1 MVSEII
7 CQEIP
12 ILRTHEVSIVQTIPI
27 AGKSPKSQPEKNALI
42 RTMVVLSIRYGDWV
56 SSLILWS
63 FPTTTVYVWDVYT
76 LKSMYI
82 LQYVFI
88 FWIRGGEIRASMC
101 NWTIEFIPLSIT
113 CFGVFPLVSIAPLR
127 RGSRNSTYYW
137 YLLWIVVLYCSS
149 SSRSSRMLWY
159 CFVWGW
165 KPGNYPGSGTGVVFV
180 VLGRRILGGK
190 PGVFPE
196 RH

>member
-63 FPTTTVYVWDVYT
+63 FPTTTVYV
-76 LKSMYI
+76 
-82 LQYVFI
+82 
-88 FWIRGGEIRASMC
+88 
-101 NWTIEFIPLSIT
+101 
-113 CFGVFPLVSIAPLR
+113 
-127 RGSRNSTYYW
+127 
-137 YLLWIVVLYCSS
+137 
-149 SSRSSRMLWY
+149 
-159 CFVWGW
+159 
-165 KPGNYPGSGTGVVFV
+165 
-180 VLGRRILGGK
+180 
-190 PGVFPE
+190 
-196 RH
+196 